1 MISPDLPITKS
12 SDDKLNRESFAESL
26 ADVIL
31 QSTFPTSFTVGLY
44 GAWGSGKT
52 SLLNM
57 VIEQVE
63 RRRTDV
69 VTLRFNPWLCPHPK
83 QLITQFFKQLASAIK
98 IKKPTADTV
107 CELVDQY
114 ADLFDAAS
122 IIPYA
127 GSAIAAA
134 GKMFAAKARKRI
146 GRKSNDMQGQKDEII
161 RTMVKENL
169 KIIVSIDDIDRLSE
183 EEIIAVFQLVKA
195 LADFPNAVYLL
206 AFDYDVV
213 VRALAKV
220 QHGDGREY
228 LEKVIQVPFE
238 IPVPNM
244 ASIHDALFSRLTGI
258 LGDIP
263 DGRLDKA
270 TWAKLFQYGV
280 KNYIKSIRDV
290 IRYSNVFYL
299 KYQLLQDETDPV
311 DLLGLT
317 CLQVFEPVLYST
329 LNNYKDMLCGSI
341 GSHSYE
347 DRHTDEEKIKKAIS
361 DIFSDGVAANDEAAK
376 RILGILFPKTKAA
389 LEHSHSF
396 SRYYDSRRF
405 LIRCNIAAPECFD
418 RYFSLALGDDAI
430 PTATMRNLMYEANE
444 SEVVT
449 NITQLYQDGKIIRLL
464 EEIEAYANK
473 GDSKN
478 IPAERAAVLI
488 RCLCRKW
495 SSFEV
500 EEKDFFAV
508 PFAWRLLFCVDPL
521 LEAVDAAERLSFLR
535 DIFEDKTVEPSTLA
549 LLLQNF
555 ETQHGRCT
563 DRGPNENRQAISL
576 DELLELEPVF
586 KSRCID
592 AIDSGAA
599 LSQYGGLNFL
609 WMLSQIDEELVKHI
623 KETLVTDDIS
633 LAKIISCCTS
643 HGKAATELVI
653 NVRKID
659 KQALSEFID
668 INEAYQRIRIFVA
681 TCEFSRL
688 PTENQK
694 DVIAFIIAMKRA
706 ENNSL
711 TEGFVAEDTIKDELQ
726 KTLSAIQLIEV

>member
-12 SDDKLNRESFAESL
+12 SEDKLNRESFAESL

-31 QSTFPTSFTVGLY
+31 RSAFPPSFTVGLY

-63 RRRTDV
+63 RRSADV
-69 VTLRFNPWLCPHPK
+69 IILRFNPWLCSDPK

-98 IKKPTADTV
+98 IKKPAADTV

-134 GKMFAAKARKRI
+134 GKVFIAKARNRMKR
-146 GRKSNDMQGQKDEII
+146 KNNDMQEQKDEII

-183 EEIIAVFQLVKA
+183 EEIIAVFQLVKS

-213 VRALAKV
+213 VRALATV

-228 LEKVIQVPFE
+228 LEKVMQVPFE
-238 IPVPNM
+238 IPVPSM
-244 ASIHDALFSRLTGI
+244 ASIHDALFSKLNGI

-263 DGRLDKA
+263 DSRWDKA
-270 TWAKLFQYGV
+270 TWAELFQYGI

-299 KYQLLQDETDPV
+299 KYQLLQDETDPI

-317 CLQVFEPVLYST
+317 CLQVFEPAVYST

-341 GSHSYE
+341 NSYSYE
-347 DRHTDEEKIKKAIS
+347 RQHADEEKIKKAVC
-361 DIFSDGVAANDEAAK
+361 DIFSDGIAANDEAAK
-376 RILGILFPKTKAA
+376 NILGILFPKTKVA
-389 LEHSHSF
+389 LERNYSF
-396 SRYYDSRRF
+396 GRYYDYRKF
-405 LIRCNIAAPECFD
+405 LIHCNIAVPECFD
-418 RYFSLALGDDAI
+418 RYFSLSLGDDAI
-430 PTATMRNLMYEANE
+430 PTATMRNLIYEANE
-444 SEVVT
+444 SEVAT

-478 IPAERAAVLI
+478 IPAERATILI
-488 RCLCRKW
+488 RCLCRMW

-500 EEKDFFAV
+500 EEKGFITV

-521 LEAVDAAERLSFLR
+521 LEAVDTAERFSFLR
-535 DIFEDKTVEPSTLA
+535 GIFEDKTVDPPILA
-549 LLLQNF
+549 LLLQDL
-555 ETQHGRCT
+555 ETQHGRYT
-563 DRGPNENRQAISL
+563 DKGPNEDKVRQGI
-576 DELLELEPVF
+576 
-586 KSRCID
+586 
-592 AIDSGAA
+592 
-599 LSQYGGLNFL
+599 
-609 WMLSQIDEELVKHI
+609 
-623 KETLVTDDIS
+623 
-633 LAKIISCCTS
+633 
-643 HGKAATELVI
+643 
-653 NVRKID
+653 
-659 KQALSEFID
+659 
-668 INEAYQRIRIFVA
+668 
-681 TCEFSRL
+681 
-688 PTENQK
+688 
-694 DVIAFIIAMKRA
+694 
-706 ENNSL
+706 
-711 TEGFVAEDTIKDELQ
+711 
-726 KTLSAIQLIEV
+726 

>member
-26 ADVIL
+26 ANVIL

-63 RRRTDV
+63 RRSTDV
-69 VTLRFNPWLCPHPK
+69 VILRFNPWLCSDPK

-98 IKKPTADTV
+98 IKKPAADSV

-134 GKMFAAKARKRI
+134 GKMFTAKARKRI
-146 GRKSNDMQGQKDEII
+146 SRKSNDMQGQKDEII

-169 KIIVSIDDIDRLSE
+169 KIIISIDDIDRLSE

-213 VRALAKV
+213 VRALATV

-238 IPVPNM
+238 IPAPSI
-244 ASIHDALFSRLTGI
+244 ASIHDALFSKLNGI

-263 DGRLDKA
+263 DGRWDKA
-270 TWAKLFQYGV
+270 TWVELFQYGV

-299 KYQLLQDETDPV
+299 KYQLLQGETDPI

-341 GSHSYE
+341 SSYSYE
-347 DRHTDEEKIKKAIS
+347 RQHTDEEKIKKAIS
-361 DIFSDGVAANDEAAK
+361 DIFSDGIATNNEAAK
-376 RILGILFPKTKAA
+376 RILGILFPKTKVA
-389 LEHSHSF
+389 LERSYSF
-396 SRYYDSRRF
+396 GRYYDYRKF
-405 LIRCNIAAPECFD
+405 LIHCNIAVPECFD
-418 RYFSLALGDDAI
+418 RYFSLSLGDDAI
-430 PTATMRNLMYEANE
+430 PTATMRNLIYEANE

-478 IPAERAAVLI
+478 IPAEGATVLI
-488 RCLCRKW
+488 RCLCRMW

-500 EEKDFFAV
+500 EEKEFFTV

-521 LEAVDAAERLSFLR
+521 LKAVDTAERLSFLR
-535 DIFEDKTVEPSTLA
+535 GIFEDKMVEPSTLA
-549 LLLQNF
+549 LLLQDF
-555 ETQHGRCT
+555 ESQHGRCT
-563 DRGPNENRQAISL
+563 DKGPNENKQAISL

-592 AIDSGAA
+592 AIDSGTA
-599 LSQYGGLNFL
+599 LLQYGGLNFL
-609 WMLSQIDEELVKHI
+609 WMLSQIDEELAKHI

-633 LAKIISCCTS
+633 LAKIISYCTS
-643 HGKAATELVI
+643 HGKAAIKLII
-653 NVRKID
+653 NTRKVD

-668 INEAYQRIRIFVA
+668 INEAYQRIGIFVT
-681 TCEFSRL
+681 TCEFLRL
-688 PTENQK
+688 PTENLE
-694 DVIAFIIAMKRA
+694 DVIAF
-706 ENNSL
+706 
-711 TEGFVAEDTIKDELQ
+711 TI
-726 KTLSAIQLIEV
+726 TM

>member
-12 SDDKLNRESFAESL
+12 SEDKLNRESFAESL
-26 ADVIL
+26 ANVML

-52 SLLNM
+52 SLVNM

-63 RRRTDV
+63 RRSTDV
-69 VTLRFNPWLCPHPK
+69 VILRFNPWLCSDPK

-98 IKKPTADTV
+98 IKKPAADTV

-134 GKMFAAKARKRI
+134 GKVFTTKARNRI
-146 GRKSNDMQGQKDEII
+146 NRKSSDMQGQKDEII
-161 RTMVKENL
+161 RTMAKENL

-195 LADFPNAVYLL
+195 LADFPNVIYLL

-213 VRALAKV
+213 VRALATV
-220 QHGDGREY
+220 QRGDGREY

-238 IPVPNM
+238 IPAPNM
-244 ASIHDALFSRLTGI
+244 ASIHDALFSKLNGI

-263 DGRLDKA
+263 DSRWDKA
-270 TWAKLFQYGV
+270 TWIELFQYGV
-280 KNYIKSIRDV
+280 KHYIKSIRDV

-299 KYQLLQDETDPV
+299 KYQLLQGETDPI

-317 CLQVFEPVLYST
+317 CLQVFEPAVYSA

-341 GSHSYE
+341 SSYSYE
-347 DRHTDEEKIKKAIS
+347 RQHTDEEKIKKVIS
-361 DIFSDGVAANDEAAK
+361 DIFSDGIAVNDEAAK
-376 RILGILFPKTKAA
+376 RILGILFPKTKVA
-389 LEHSHSF
+389 LEHRYSF
-396 SRYYDSRRF
+396 GRYYDYRKF
-405 LIRCNIAAPECFD
+405 LIHCNVAVPECFD
-418 RYFSLALGDDAI
+418 RYFSLSLGDDAI
-430 PTATMRNLMYEANE
+430 PTATMRNLIYEANE

-478 IPAERAAVLI
+478 IPAERATILI
-488 RCLCRKW
+488 RCLCRMW

-500 EEKDFFAV
+500 EEKDFFTI

-521 LEAVDAAERLSFLR
+521 LEAVDTAERFLFLQGM
-535 DIFEDKTVEPSTLA
+535 FEDKMVDPPILA
-549 LLLQNF
+549 LLLQDF
-555 ETQHGRCT
+555 ETQHGRYT
-563 DRGPNENRQAISL
+563 DKGPNEDKQVISL

-586 KSRCID
+586 KSRCIE
-592 AIDSGAA
+592 AINSGTA

-609 WMLSQIDEELVKHI
+609 WMLSQLDEELEKHI

-633 LAKIISCCTS
+633 LAKVISYCTS
-643 HGKAATELVI
+643 HGKAAIKLII
-653 NVRKID
+653 NTRKVD

-668 INEAYQRIRIFVA
+668 INEAYRRIGIFVT
-681 TCEFSRL
+681 TCEFLQL

-694 DVIAFIIAMKRA
+694 DVIAFIITMKRD
-706 ENNSL
+706 ENNSP
-711 TEGFVAEDTIKDELQ
+711 TEGLVAEDTIKDELQ
-726 KTLSAIQLIEV
+726 KILSAIQPIEV